1 MESLN
6 AVLKHSCV
14 NMNLLVGLF
23 QSKHRTFDTKKEA
36 LNPNQVA
43 LKEAL
48 YRCRRE
54 IKKSKRWKV
63 LPSPICFEHAAMLSR
78 QNKNYQ
84 AEMKICQLYI
94 ALVDKCISRRRFN
107 KKRFERKARS
117 LCESFTTRMQNIDNL
132 NTTEGVDVQHM

>member
-6 AVLKHSCV
+6 TVIKHSFA
-14 NMNLLVGLF
+14 NMSLLVNLF
-23 QSKHRTFDTKKEA
+23 QKKPDFSGAKEEE

-54 IKKSKRWKV
+54 SKKSKRWKM

-78 QNKNYQ
+78 QNKNFQ

-94 ALVDKCISRRRFN
+94 ALVEKCISSRRFN
-107 KKRFERKARS
+107 KKRFERKARA
-117 LCESFTTRMQNIDNL
+117 LCESFTKRMQNIENL